1 MKKNKMVTI
10 NLIALLFLLVG
21 LAVTTASTVLLI
33 SYNQKSKTYKP
44 TTAIVV
50 DYKEKS
56 NGLKAIIIEY
66 NIKDKYYRLTSKHYD
81 KKPEAID
88 SEVKIKYNPKN
99 HNEIIWV
106 DNNHNYK
113 YLIAGLILLAGDAVI
128 WVISF
133 FTGKKRRL
141 EIAELTK
148 TRGIDIQM
156 ANEPSE
162 EIKLH
167 DHEEAVE
174 EIPVVEEQPVE
185 EPIIE
190 EYDPSVPLFEKEEV
204 PEIFTPNPVEETQEL
219 PVEEEIETEQPVM
232 IEEAPI
238 VEEQP
243 IEEPVVEVVQEEQVF
258 QEVIELEQTQDVE
271 LPQLNEEEQGNTQ
284 ELELPKL
291 IIEEEPTKI
300 TIPEIPYDMDS
311 PREAVL
317 SNVMETTVA
326 IPTLNREM
334 IDLYAQS
341 PEKPKTIKVNND
353 MKSDAL
359 SKLLDDIEKKG

>member
-10 NLIALLFLLVG
+10 HLIALLFLLVG
-21 LAVTTASTVLLI
+21 LAVTTASIVLLV

-44 TTAIVV
+44 TTAVVV
-50 DYKEKS
+50 DHKEKS

-88 SEVKIKYNPKN
+88 AKVKIKYNPKN

-106 DNNHNYK
+106 DNNHNHK
-113 YLIAGLILLAGDAVI
+113 YLMAGIILLLGDAII
-128 WVISF
+128 WLISF
-133 FTGKKRRL
+133 FTGKKRKL

-148 TRGIDIQM
+148 TRGIDIPM
-156 ANEPSE
+156 AHEEQE

-167 DHEEAVE
+167 DTEDVVE
-174 EIPVVEEQPVE
+174 EPIVEEQPAVE
-185 EPIIE
+185 ETIIE
-190 EYDPSVPLFEKEEV
+190 EYDPSVPLFEKEEI
-204 PEIFTPNPVEETQEL
+204 PEIFTPNPIEEQIENPVIEEPIEGEKTVIEEETVQEPVIEMPVEIENQVPEEETIPEIEL
-219 PVEEEIETEQPVM
+219 PV
-232 IEEAPI
+232 
-238 VEEQP
+238 
-243 IEEPVVEVVQEEQVF
+243 
-258 QEVIELEQTQDVE
+258 
-271 LPQLNEEEQGNTQ
+271 LNEEEQGNTQ
-284 ELELPKL
+284 ELDLPKL

-300 TIPEIPYDMDS
+300 TIPEIPYDLDS
-311 PREAVL
+311 PREAVV
-317 SNVMETTVA
+317 SNVMETTIA

-341 PEKPKTIKVNND
+341 PERPKQIKVND
-353 MKSDAL
+353 EMKNDAL

>member
-10 NLIALLFLLVG
+10 HLIALLFLLVG

-113 YLIAGLILLAGDAVI
+113 YLIAGLILLAGDAII

-133 FTGKKRRL
+133 FTGKKHRL
-141 EIAELTK
+141 EMAELTK
-148 TRGIDIQM
+148 TRGIDIPM
-156 ANEPSE
+156 TNEPPE

-167 DHEEAVE
+167 NHEEVVE
-174 EIPVVEEQPVE
+174 ETPVVEEQPIE

-204 PEIFTPNPVEETQEL
+204 PEIFAPNPVEEPQEL
-219 PVEEEIETEQPVM
+219 PVVEEIETEQSVK
-232 IEEAPI
+232 IEEIPV

-243 IEEPVVEVVQEEQVF
+243 IEEPVLEDVQEVV
-258 QEVIELEQTQDVE
+258 ELEQIQEVE

-291 IIEEEPTKI
+291 TIEEEPTKI
-300 TIPEIPYDMDS
+300 SIPEIPYDMDS

-317 SNVMETTVA
+317 SNVMETTIA

-341 PEKPKTIKVNND
+341 PEKPKQIKVNND

>member
-10 NLIALLFLLVG
+10 HLIALLFLLVG
-21 LAVTTASTVLLI
+21 LAVTTASIVLLV

-44 TTAIVV
+44 TTAVVV
-50 DYKEKS
+50 DHKEKS

-88 SEVKIKYNPKN
+88 AKVKIKYNPKN

-106 DNNHNYK
+106 DNNHNHK
-113 YLIAGLILLAGDAVI
+113 YLMAGIILLLGDAII
-128 WVISF
+128 WLISF
-133 FTGKKRRL
+133 FTGKKRKL

-148 TRGIDIQM
+148 TRGIDIPM
-156 ANEPSE
+156 AHEEQE

-167 DHEEAVE
+167 DTEDVVE
-174 EIPVVEEQPVE
+174 EPIVEEQPAVE
-185 EPIIE
+185 ETIIE
-190 EYDPSVPLFEKEEV
+190 EYDPSVPLFEKEEI
-204 PEIFTPNPVEETQEL
+204 PEIFTPNPIEEQIENPVIEEPIEEEKIVIEEETVQEPVIEMPVEIENQVPEEETIPEIEL
-219 PVEEEIETEQPVM
+219 PV
-232 IEEAPI
+232 
-238 VEEQP
+238 
-243 IEEPVVEVVQEEQVF
+243 
-258 QEVIELEQTQDVE
+258 
-271 LPQLNEEEQGNTQ
+271 LNEEEQGNTQ
-284 ELELPKL
+284 ELDLPKL

-300 TIPEIPYDMDS
+300 TIPEIPYDLDS
-311 PREAVL
+311 PREAVV
-317 SNVMETTVA
+317 SNVMETTIA

-341 PEKPKTIKVNND
+341 PERPKQIKINDD
-353 MKSDAL
+353 MKNDAL

>member
-10 NLIALLFLLVG
+10 HIIALLFLLVG

-33 SYNQKSKTYKP
+33 SYNQKSKTYKE
-44 TTAIVV
+44 TTAVVV
-50 DYKEKS
+50 DHKEKS

-81 KKPEAID
+81 KKPEDID
-88 SEVKIKYNPKN
+88 SKVKIKYNPKN

-106 DNNHNYK
+106 DNNHNHK
-113 YLIAGLILLAGDAVI
+113 YLIAGIILLAGDAVI
-128 WVISF
+128 WVIAH
-133 FTGKKRRL
+133 FTGKKRKL

-148 TRGIDIQM
+148 TRAIDIPMTHEQ
-156 ANEPSE
+156 PE

-167 DHEEAVE
+167 EEVVE
-174 EIPVVEEQPVE
+174 ETPIVEEQPVVE

-190 EYDPSVPLFEKEEV
+190 EYDPSVPLFEQEEV
-204 PEIFTPNPVEETQEL
+204 PEIFTPNPVEEPQEL
-219 PVEEEIETEQPVM
+219 PVVEEEIQEQPTIIEEQPV
-232 IEEAPI
+232 IDEVPVI
-238 VEEQP
+238 
-243 IEEPVVEVVQEEQVF
+243 EPVIEDVQEN
-258 QEVIELEQTQDVE
+258 ELVQAYVEPETPLE
-271 LPQLNEEEQGNTQ
+271 LPQIEEEQGNTQ

-291 IIEEEPTKI
+291 VIEEESPKI
-300 TIPEIPYDMDS
+300 SIPEIPYDTDS

-317 SNVMETTVA
+317 SNVMETTIA

-341 PEKPKTIKVNND
+341 PEKPKSIKVNND

-359 SKLLDDIEKKG
+359 SKLLDDIDKKG